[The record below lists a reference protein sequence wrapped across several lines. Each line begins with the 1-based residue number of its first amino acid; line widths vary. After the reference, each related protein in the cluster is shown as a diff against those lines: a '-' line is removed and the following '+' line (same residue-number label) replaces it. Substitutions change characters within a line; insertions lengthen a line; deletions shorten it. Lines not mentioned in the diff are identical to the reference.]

1 MNVFRRPATRPI
13 EAIKVAMSQS
23 VKQPT
28 ITREFWL
35 GFAAYVA
42 PSFPIAYVW
51 HLVVF
56 APAYHELAMY
66 RDDVIV
72 PFGLLSMFIQ
82 GAAFSFVYPHVFS
95 DRSAVLRNGL
105 VYGLALALLSWSFT
119 TLAVAAK
126 NVMTSVP
133 TYLALETGFTLVQF
147 TIVGPLIAF
156 AYRK

>member
-1 MNVFRRPATRPI
+1 MSTL
-13 EAIKVAMSQS
+13 EA
-23 VKQPT
+23 VKQPA
-28 ITREFWL
+28 IARRFWL
-35 GFAAYVA
+35 GFAAYVV

-51 HLVVF
+51 HLIAF

-82 GAAFSFVYPHVFS
+82 GVAFSFVYPRVFS
-95 DRSAVLRNGL
+95 DRSAALRNGL
-105 VYGLALALLSWSFT
+105 LYGLALALLSWSFT

-133 TYLALETGFTLVQF
+133 TYMALETCFTLLQF
-147 TIVGPLIAF
+147 VIVGPLIAL
-156 AYRK
+156 AYRR

>member
-1 MNVFRRPATRPI
+1 MSTL
-13 EAIKVAMSQS
+13 EA
-23 VKQPT
+23 VKQPAT
-28 ITREFWL
+28 ARRFWL
-35 GFAAYVA
+35 GFAAYVV

-51 HLVVF
+51 HLIAF

-82 GAAFSFVYPHVFS
+82 GVAFSFVYPRVFS

-105 VYGLALALLSWSFT
+105 LYGLALALLSWSFT

-133 TYLALETGFTLVQF
+133 TYMALETCFTLLQF
-147 TIVGPLIAF
+147 VIVGPLIAL
-156 AYRK
+156 AYRR

>member
-1 MNVFRRPATRPI
+1 MSTL
-13 EAIKVAMSQS
+13 EA
-23 VKQPT
+23 VKQPA
-28 ITREFWL
+28 IARRFWL
-35 GFAAYVA
+35 GFAAYVV

-51 HLVVF
+51 HLIVF

-82 GAAFSFVYPHVFS
+82 GVAFSLVYPRVFS
-95 DRSAVLRNGL
+95 NRSAVLRNGL
-105 VYGLALALLSWSFT
+105 LYGLALALLSWSFT

-133 TYLALETGFTLVQF
+133 TYMALETGFTLLQF
-147 TIVGPLIAF
+147 VIVGPLIAL
-156 AYRK
+156 AYRR